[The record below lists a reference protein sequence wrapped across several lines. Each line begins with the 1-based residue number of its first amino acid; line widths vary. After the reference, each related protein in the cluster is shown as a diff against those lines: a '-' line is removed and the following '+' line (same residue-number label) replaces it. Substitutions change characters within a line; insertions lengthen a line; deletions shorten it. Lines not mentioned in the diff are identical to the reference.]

1 MIRILALADDM
12 TGALEVGAKFSSAGI
27 GAVVFAK
34 PVAANGVPVVVFD
47 TETRHTSPEVAAA
60 EVTRFVVQ
68 SGAARPLLI
77 YKKTD
82 STLRGNISA
91 ELRALATLYP
101 DWRIGYAPAYP
112 ALGRTVRNGIL
123 YVDGIALELTAFARD
138 ALNPIHASSISQ
150 LLHPELACTVF
161 DGETDADLRA
171 AASAIL
177 ADRSMRIATGPAGL
191 AEMISQ
197 QIDITR
203 EPAPVMPV
211 VRTCLVMN
219 GSRHERSA
227 IQMRHAEAPGWKVLR
242 REHPLDADPA
252 RVAAEN
258 GKYVVEQVAAGDPDA
273 VFAIGGD
280 TAFSVVAALG
290 LPPLAPIGEV
300 VAGVAV
306 ARIKAADIQSLLP
319 ARNRDLLFIT
329 KAGGFG
335 EPDMFRRM
343 REKLDTDAK

>member
-1 MIRILALADDM
+1 
-12 TGALEVGAKFSSAGI
+12 
-27 GAVVFAK
+27 
-34 PVAANGVPVVVFD
+34 
-47 TETRHTSPEVAAA
+47 
-60 EVTRFVVQ
+60 
-68 SGAARPLLI
+68 
-77 YKKTD
+77 
-82 STLRGNISA
+82 
-91 ELRALATLYP
+91 
-101 DWRIGYAPAYP
+101 
-112 ALGRTVRNGIL
+112 
-123 YVDGIALELTAFARD
+123 
-138 ALNPIHASSISQ
+138 
-150 LLHPELACTVF
+150 
-161 DGETDADLRA
+161 
-171 AASAIL
+171 
-177 ADRSMRIATGPAGL
+177 MRIATGPAGL

-242 REHPLDADPA
+242 REHPPDADPA

-258 GKYVVEQVAAGDPDA
+258 GRYVVEQVAAGDPDA
-273 VFAIGGD
+273 VFA
-280 TAFSVVAALG
+280 
-290 LPPLAPIGEV
+290 IGEV

-335 EPDMFRRM
+335 DPDMFRRV